1 MKLNTRL
8 KLRQVGNSNFIVDP
22 GQENIDMSN
31 IITLSSAAAFL
42 WNSFQGEDFTPEMM
56 ADRLCER
63 YDVDCATALHDI
75 DQMLH
80 EWRAFNLMD

>member
-8 KLRQVGNSNFIVDP
+8 KLRQVGNSYFIVDP

-56 ADRLCER
+56 ADQLCER
-63 YDVDCATALHDI
+63 YDVDRDTALHDI

-80 EWRAFNLMD
+80 EWRAFNLMA

>member
-8 KLRQVGNSNFIVDP
+8 KLRQVGNSYFIVDP
-22 GQENIDMSN
+22 GQENIDLSN

-42 WNSFQGEDFTPEMM
+42 WNSFQDEDFTPEMM

-63 YDVDCATALHDI
+63 YDVDRATALHDI

>member
-8 KLRQVGNSNFIVDP
+8 KLRQVGNSYFIVDP

-42 WNSFQGEDFTPEMM
+42 WNSFQDEDFTLEMM

-63 YDVDCATALHDI
+63 YDVDRDTALHDI

-80 EWRAFNLMD
+80 EWRAFNLMA